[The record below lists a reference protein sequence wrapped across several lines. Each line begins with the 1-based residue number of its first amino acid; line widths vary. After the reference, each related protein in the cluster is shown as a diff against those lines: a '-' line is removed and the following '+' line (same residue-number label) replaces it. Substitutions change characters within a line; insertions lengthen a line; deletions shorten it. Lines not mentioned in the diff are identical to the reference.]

1 MQNKGL
7 SQVSQTLP
15 VSRICWE
22 WMVEERGRVG
32 DGAGDTPLFFRF
44 PLAFSCHTLL
54 CCSFIPPQRPASKMR
69 IWKHVFSTCK
79 LLLLGFAK
87 STGGILIIA
96 ICSQH
101 TACWQKMRGQTLPL
115 LASLEESMQPGQ
127 MEWAWLL
134 WKAPTREHS
143 PEPCGLGTPGH
154 LSEWPPLQCGCSW
167 GCAEQCTRRIWN
179 VVLTEAEARHRAN
192 SCLIYFSSSVSTG
205 VGNYLVIDT

>member
-15 VSRICWE
+15 VTRICWE

-154 LSEWPPLQCGCSW
+154 LSEWPPL
-167 GCAEQCTRRIWN
+167 
-179 VVLTEAEARHRAN
+179 
-192 SCLIYFSSSVSTG
+192 
-205 VGNYLVIDT
+205 